1 MKEFLNLDLY
11 NLILIRYNEI
21 WLKSTKVKIRM
32 LKTLM
37 NNIKNILNRKEIS
50 FHKYQLSNDSTR
62 LFFFFNYEDIPR
74 AMELLNFSFGIHS
87 FSPALRTSDKIKN
100 ISERAIEIAERIIH
114 EGDTFALRV
123 KRSGNQEY
131 SSKDVAVKVGQT
143 IVDHF
148 KNSNVDLKV
157 NLSNPDKKIY
167 IEVRDQFSYLFTDII
182 YSDWGGLPIEYNKKI
197 ACMDIGRL
205 NDLLAAFMVMRRG
218 CEIYPVLFDLTENEE
233 SFNEWISNWRHAVNF
248 TPFFK
253 FTVRRIKFKKIMD
266 LISEM
271 LKEPKYT
278 CPMCRLLRYDIMG
291 KILGE
296 GTDRNLERIR
306 AISDGVSLN
315 DSSLCPDEIEL
326 ESISLNYM
334 FLEHPTFT
342 PLIGLDSEEI
352 TKFLENISVNFKK
365 VNYCPYKPKSQELD
379 VEEVKKIYNSLNLNK
394 LLNECIHDMEKI
406 LII

>member
-62 LFFFFNYEDIPR
+62 LLFFFDNEDIPR
-74 AMELLNFSFGIHS
+74 ASKLLNFTFGIHS
-87 FSPALRTSDKIKN
+87 FSPALRTSNKIKN
-100 ISERAIEIAERIIH
+100 ISERAVELADRVIH

-123 KRSGNQEY
+123 RRSGDHEY
-131 SSKDVAVKVGQT
+131 SSKDIAVKVGQA

-148 KNSNVDLKV
+148 KESNVHLRV
-157 NLSNPDKKIY
+157 NLTNPDKKIF
-167 IEVRDQFSYLFTDII
+167 IEVRDEFSYLFTDII

-197 ACMDIGRL
+197 ACMDVGRL
-205 NDLLAAFMVMRRG
+205 NDLLAAFMIMRRG
-218 CEIYPVLFDLTENEE
+218 SEIYPVLFDLTENDDL
-233 SFNEWISNWRHAVNF
+233 FNEWISNWKQNVDFA
-248 TPFFK
+248 PFFK
-253 FTVRRIKFKKIMD
+253 FTVRRIKFRKIMERM
-266 LISEM
+266 SEL
-271 LKEPKYT
+271 LKEKKYT
-278 CPMCRLLRYDIMG
+278 CAICRLLRYDVLG

-296 GTDRNLERIR
+296 GVDRSLDRIR

-315 DSSLCPDEIEL
+315 DSSLCPDEVEL

-334 FLEHPTFT
+334 FIDQPIFT
-342 PLIGLDSEEI
+342 PLIGLESEKVD
-352 TKFLENISVNFKK
+352 KFLKMISTSFKK
-365 VNYCPYKPKSQELD
+365 IDYCPYKPKSQEMN

-394 LLNECIHDMEKI
+394 LMTECIHEMEKI
-406 LII
+406 III

>member
-62 LFFFFNYEDIPR
+62 LLFFFDNEDIPR
-74 AMELLNFSFGIHS
+74 ASKLLNFTFGIHS
-87 FSPALRTSDKIKN
+87 FSPALRTSNKIKN
-100 ISERAIEIAERIIH
+100 ISERAVELADRVIH

-123 KRSGNQEY
+123 RRSGDHDY
-131 SSKDVAVKVGQT
+131 SSKDIAVKVGQA

-148 KNSNVDLKV
+148 KKSNVNLKV
-157 NLSNPDKKIY
+157 NLSDPDKKIF
-167 IEVRDQFSYLFTDII
+167 IEVRDQFSYIFTDII

-197 ACMDIGRL
+197 ACMDVGRL
-205 NDLLAAFMVMRRG
+205 NDLLAAFMIMRRG
-218 CEIYPVLFDLTENEE
+218 SEIYPVLFDLTENDDL
-233 SFNEWISNWRHAVNF
+233 FNEWISNWKQNVDFA
-248 TPFFK
+248 PFFK
-253 FTVRRIKFKKIMD
+253 FTVRRIKFRKIMERM
-266 LISEM
+266 SEL
-271 LKEPKYT
+271 LKEKKYT
-278 CPMCRLLRYDIMG
+278 CAICRLLRYDVLG

-296 GTDRNLERIR
+296 GVDRSFDRIR

-315 DSSLCPDEIEL
+315 DSSICPDEVEL

-334 FLEHPTFT
+334 FINQPVFT
-342 PLIGLDSEEI
+342 PLIGLE
-352 TKFLENISVNFKK
+352 LEKINKLLKMISTNFKK
-365 VNYCPYKPKSQELD
+365 VDYCPYKPKNQEMNT
-379 VEEVKKIYNSLNLNK
+379 EEVKKIYNTLNLNK
-394 LLNECIHDMEKI
+394 LMTECIHEMEKI
-406 LII
+406 III